1 MLELVDVLRRC
12 LASVEFVV
20 VATFSVA
27 PPPTCTVMLPAA
39 TAKVPVL
46 APVTT
51 LVAGVASD
59 FLSYSLI
66 EFDAERRCWRCS
78 DNAAGAGEGRH
89 DRTSR
94 R

>member
-1 MLELVDVLRRC
+1 MPSWLMSC
-12 LASVEFVV
+12 AMLASVEFAV

-39 TAKVPVL
+39 AAKVPVL

-66 EFDAERRCWRCS
+66 ESMLTAMLEMLTTPPAREKDDTTDFEAL
-78 DNAAGAGEGRH
+78 
-89 DRTSR
+89 
-94 R
+94 